1 MKGSPPARSALGTVI
16 IVLVHAAC
24 AFASPAELRVCSDP
38 NNLPF
43 SNERGEGFENRIA
56 ELVGHDL
63 GRRIVYVWRPQRRGF
78 LREGLNAGLC
88 DLVAGTPKLDA
99 ALATAP
105 YYRSTYVFVSR
116 ADRGIDVRSLKD
128 PRLRELRVGVHLIGD
143 DGWNTPPAHALAAQ
157 GIVANVV
164 GYSILGDYAQP
175 NPPARLIEAVARGDI
190 DIAIAWGPLSGFFA
204 QRSPVPLRLEPVA
217 DRADFIPLVFEYPI
231 GMAVRRG
238 DETLRDQLN
247 AALLRRHG
255 EITAI
260 LQDYGVPLVP

>member
-1 MKGSPPARSALGTVI
+1 MKGSGPARAALGAIVI
-16 IVLVHAAC
+16 MLAHAAC
-24 AFASPAELRVCSDP
+24 AVANSAELRICSDP

-56 ELVGHDL
+56 ELVGQDL
-63 GRRIVYVWRPQRRGF
+63 GRNIVYVWHPQRRGF
-78 LREGLNAGLC
+78 LREGLNARLC
-88 DLVAGTPKLDA
+88 HLVVGTPKLDVL
-99 ALATAP
+99 LATAP
-105 YYRSTYVFVSR
+105 YYRSTYVFVTR

-128 PRLRELRVGVHLIGD
+128 PRLREFKIGVHLIGD

-164 GYSILGDYAQP
+164 GYSILGDYAEP
-175 NPPARLIEAVARGDI
+175 NPPARLIEAVASGDV
-190 DIAIAWGPLSGFFA
+190 DIAIAWGPLAGFFA

-231 GMAVRRG
+231 GMGVRRG
-238 DETLRDQLN
+238 DDALRDQIN
-247 AALLRRHG
+247 EVLLRRQG

-260 LQDYGVPLVP
+260 LRDYGVLLVP

>member
-1 MKGSPPARSALGTVI
+1 MRKPRSARAALGTVAI
-16 IVLVHAAC
+16 MLVHAAC
-24 AFASPAELRVCSDP
+24 AFAGPAELRVCSDP

-43 SNERGEGFENRIA
+43 SSERGEGFENRIA
-56 ELVGHDL
+56 ELVGQDL
-63 GRRIVYVWRPQRRGF
+63 RRNIVYVWRPQRRGF

-88 DLVAGTPKLDA
+88 DLVVGTPKLDA
-99 ALATAP
+99 LLATAP
-105 YYRSTYVFVSR
+105 YYRSTYVFVTR

-128 PRLRELRVGVHLIGD
+128 PRLREFKVGVHLIGD

-164 GYSILGDYAQP
+164 GYSILSDYAEP
-175 NPPARLIEAVARGDI
+175 NPPAQLIEAVASGDV
-190 DIAIAWGPLSGFFA
+190 DIAIAWGPLAGFFA

-231 GMAVRRG
+231 GMGVRRG
-238 DETLRDQLN
+238 DDALRDQIN
-247 AALLRRHG
+247 EVLLRRQG

-260 LQDYGVPLVP
+260 LRDYGVLLVP